1 MAGWIATAL
10 FLIDMTVKVVALGV
24 VPKNR
29 RPSSGMAWLLVIFMI
44 PFLGIVVFLVLGRTR
59 IGRRRDE
66 QQAEVN
72 AIVADRTTALPT
84 LEADFTGPAY
94 VASVANL
101 NRNLGA
107 LPLLDGNRID
117 LLPDYGQAVSAMAEE
132 VDRATT
138 WVHVEFYIT
147 AWDEVTDAFYQALVR
162 AVQRGV
168 AVRLLFDHLGS
179 RGIPGYK
186 EFCQRLDG
194 TGIDWHSM
202 LSLHPLKGEWRRP
215 DLRNHRKILVIDGKV
230 AFTGSMNLIEPG
242 YDKPKN
248 HEAGREWVELVAR
261 VEGPAVGAL
270 NVLFATDWY
279 SETGTKLTHE
289 LQVRSPVAGSVPA
302 QVIPSGPGFA
312 TENNLRAFTTLFYSA
327 QRRISITSPY
337 FVPDESLLYA
347 VTTAAQR
354 GVAVELFV
362 SEAGDQFMVYH
373 AQRSYYEALLR
384 AGIRIFLYPAPYVL
398 HSKFFTVDDDVAVLG
413 SSNLDMRSFGLNYE
427 VSLMIPDPG
436 VVAGVRE
443 VEDTYRGLS
452 RELTLEE
459 WLSRSRGSAFADNVM
474 RLTAAL
480 Q

>member
-1 MAGWIATAL
+1 
-10 FLIDMTVKVVALGV
+10 
-24 VPKNR
+24 
-29 RPSSGMAWLLVIFMI
+29 MAWLLLIFMI
-44 PFLGIVVFLVLGRTR
+44 PFVGIIIFLVLGRTR
-59 IGRRRDE
+59 LGQRRHE

-72 AIVADRTTALPT
+72 AIIAERTTDVST
-84 LEADFTGPAY
+84 LEADFTGPEY
-94 VASVANL
+94 VASVATL

-107 LPLLDGNRID
+107 LPMLPGNRVD
-117 LLPDYGQAVSAMAEE
+117 LFPDYGRGDHAMTAE

-147 AWDEVTDAFYQALVR
+147 AWDDVTGPFYEALVR

-168 AVRLLFDHLGS
+168 EVRLLFDHLGS

-186 EFCQRLDG
+186 EFCTRLDG
-194 TGIDWHSM
+194 TGIDWHPM
-202 LSLHPLKGEWRRP
+202 LSIHPLKGEWRRP
-215 DLRNHRKILVIDGKV
+215 DLRNHRKILVVDGRV
-230 AFTGSMNLIEPG
+230 AFTGSLNLIEPG

-248 HEAGREWVELVAR
+248 HQAGREWVELVAR
-261 VEGPAVGAL
+261 VEGPVVSAL

-279 SETGTKLTHE
+279 SETGTKLTDE
-289 LQVRSPVAGSVPA
+289 IQAPTPVAGSVPA

-312 TENNLRAFTTLFYSA
+312 TENNLRAFTTLLYSA
-327 QRRISITSPY
+327 QRRLSITSPY

-354 GVAVELFV
+354 GVDVELFV

-384 AGIRIFLYPAPYVL
+384 AGVRIFLYPAPYVL

-427 VSLMIPDPG
+427 VSLMIPDPE
-436 VVAGVRE
+436 VVARVRE

-459 WLSRSRGSAFADNVM
+459 WLTRSRGSAYADNVM